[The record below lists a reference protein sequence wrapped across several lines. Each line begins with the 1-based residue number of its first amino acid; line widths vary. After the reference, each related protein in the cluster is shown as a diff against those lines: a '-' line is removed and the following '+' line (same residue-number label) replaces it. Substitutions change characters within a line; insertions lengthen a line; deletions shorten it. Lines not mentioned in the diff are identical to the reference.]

1 MERARKKNWTIF
13 SHHGIVLYHIICNP
27 DLTILEIA
35 QTTEL
40 SESWVRRIVSDL
52 EEAEIVRVEK
62 RGVQNHY
69 SVNPSGHLRHP
80 TQHHITI
87 GDLVR
92 GIRPPGDATASEPQE
107 SPERGY

>member
-1 MERARKKNWTIF
+1 MARARKKNWTIF
-13 SHHGIVLYHIICNP
+13 SYHGIVLYHIIYHP

-35 QTTEL
+35 QATGL

-52 EEAEIVRVEK
+52 EDADIVGVEK
-62 RGVQNHY
+62 RGVRNHY
-69 SVNPSGHLRHP
+69 SVNPSARLRHP

-92 GIRPPGDATASEPQE
+92 GVGPPSEATASDAQE
-107 SPERGY
+107 KRDSSQ

>member
-1 MERARKKNWTIF
+1 MERAQKKDWTIF
-13 SHHGIVLYHIICNP
+13 SHHGIVLYHIIFNP

-35 QTTEL
+35 QTTGL

-52 EEAEIVRVEK
+52 EDADIVRVEK

-69 SVNPSGHLRHP
+69 SVNPSARLRHP

-92 GIRPPGDATASEPQE
+92 GIRPPSEDTASDA
-107 SPERGY
+107 

>member
-1 MERARKKNWTIF
+1 MARAQKKEWTIF

-35 QTTEL
+35 ETTGF

-52 EEAEIVRVEK
+52 AGAGMVHVEK

-69 SVNPSGHLRHP
+69 SVNPSARLRHP
-80 TQHHITI
+80 TQHHITL

-92 GIRPPGDATASEPQE
+92 GIFPPG
-107 SPERGY
+107 G